1 MLRPLPIFVLILA
14 VVLPASAADI
24 RQKTTYF
31 TVRGATL
38 EELDRDLDRKG
49 PLMSATGSRHPG
61 ATTVK
66 FGGKV
71 TYKPEDG
78 SCHVDSTALTLHV
91 TETVPKWAR
100 PKAATATTAIIWK
113 TLSDDIARHEAQHA
127 NIARGY
133 VKKMESALRNLA
145 PEPDCDAMQARVDA
159 VSARYLA
166 WHQQAQAQ
174 FDVMEGREM
183 NMRLRRLLKANVA
196 DAALER

>member
-1 MLRPLPIFVLILA
+1 MLRPLPIFVLVLA
-14 VVLPASAADI
+14 AILPASAADI

-49 PLMSATGSRHPG
+49 PLMAATGSRHPG
-61 ATTVK
+61 ATEVK

-71 TYKPEDG
+71 TYKPADG
-78 SCHVDSTALTLHV
+78 SCTVDSTALTLHV

-100 PKAATATTAIIWK
+100 PKSASVTTAIIWK

-127 NIARGY
+127 NIARTY

-145 PEPDCDAMQARVDA
+145 PERDCDAMQARVDEIT
-159 VSARYLA
+159 ARYLA

-174 FDVMEGREM
+174 FDVIEGREM
-183 NMRLRRLLKANVA
+183 NMRLRRLLKRNVEG
-196 DAALER
+196 AALER